1 MNQII
6 QDPKQYMKD
15 NKEMIEQY
23 LQIKRSEP
31 FKRSKASQLQ
41 QQLMQFNKES
51 GYDTIFIPAMKIL
64 SPTYKAYYDQL
75 EKANEIFL
83 KTFQIEK

>member
-23 LQIKRSEP
+23 LQIKRS
-31 FKRSKASQLQ
+31 KANQLR

-51 GYDTIFIPAMKIL
+51 GYDTLFIPAMKIL
-64 SPTYKAYYDQL
+64 SPAYKAYYDQL

-83 KTFQIEK
+83 SMFQIEK